1 VNWDLTRINQNIS
14 GKWAKKSLYVKHFSS
29 PQCSIQPRR
38 HISTNVWRA
47 ARTVTRGR
55 AHKILCYWRPPWSDY
70 WDNIQRLELLSHSP
84 SYSPS
89 SLMSSRL
96 PMVDAMKATTVAVA
110 HWHPLATTGS
120 TRRARKVCRQ
130 AQLSGESRS
139 VGAYRGGV
147 LTRSAS
153 VAGTR
158 RPAPRKTDD
167 DQGSWSDVLKK
178 TWSEKGKNS
187 VQPCRRLQA
196 AQSPTKLIDSD
207 SIGMNS
213 NFDITIYHVLIRIWI
228 RILLNIYEYDSYQ
241 IRIQSGYNC
250 FIDE

>member
-1 VNWDLTRINQNIS
+1 MNWDLTRINQNIS

-120 TRRARKVCRQ
+120 TRRARKVCRR
-130 AQLSGESRS
+130 AQLSGEP
-139 VGAYRGGV
+139 
-147 LTRSAS
+147 RSAGGYFDS
-153 VAGTR
+153 QRRLGGGTR
-158 RPAPRKTDD
+158 RPAPGQMPTRNHGPRRGEIRVRARWYVNFFLFR
-167 DQGSWSDVLKK
+167 GSI
-178 TWSEKGKNS
+178 EH
-187 VQPCRRLQA
+187 RRLQKKITLVRNCNM
-196 AQSPTKLIDSD
+196 SLKIKYCSTML
-207 SIGMNS
+207 S
-213 NFDITIYHVLIRIWI
+213 NIT
-228 RILLNIYEYDSYQ
+228 
-241 IRIQSGYNC
+241 
-250 FIDE
+250 